1 MITGEPAVIAEYDD
15 DIIHISVHNNFRLK
29 AEYEDYVRK
38 TPELD
43 AIFEAHVNE
52 HIAALQRKS
61 QAEQMMNQDAPYIQ
75 RASMSPAAFGGAP
88 Q

>member
-1 MITGEPAVIAEYDD
+1 MITGEPATIAEYDD

-52 HIAALQRKS
+52 HIAALQRKTE
-61 QAEQMMNQDAPYIQ
+61 AEQMMNVDPPYIQ
-75 RASMSPAAFGGAP
+75 RGSVSPATFGGGV